1 MRPKKENKDL
11 GMWIGHASRLLRR
24 ELDQRIAETDV
35 GKEDFVSGRNVWVL
49 RYLKDH
55 EGEEVSQRDLEKK
68 FRVRGSTIS
77 NMVDLMEQKGL
88 IARAPSEK
96 DARRNRLYLTEK
108 AEAVLASVAETIRRF
123 EAQLRDSFAP
133 KDYELFLGFL
143 ERFCNV
149 LEPSPE
155 IDG

>member
-1 MRPKKENKDL
+1 
-11 GMWIGHASRLLRR
+11 MWIGHASRLLRR

-55 EGEEVSQRDLEKK
+55 EGEEISQRDLEKK

-96 DARRNRLYLTEK
+96 DARRKRLYLTEK
-108 AEAVLASVAETIRRF
+108 AEAVLESVSETIRRF

-155 IDG
+155 TDDNQ